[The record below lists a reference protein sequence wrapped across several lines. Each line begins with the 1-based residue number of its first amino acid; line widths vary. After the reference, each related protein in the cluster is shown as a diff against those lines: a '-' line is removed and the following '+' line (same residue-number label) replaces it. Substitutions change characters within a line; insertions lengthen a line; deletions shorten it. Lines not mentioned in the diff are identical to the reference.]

1 MDKPIRTSGRL
12 DAILRLLEAKSD
24 TSNLAVLL
32 FAGAVYDD
40 ITAYSDKELAQL
52 AAAAAEF
59 LRQRKPG
66 RPKVR
71 VVAAELGVT
80 VIEILNDDMPFLVDS
95 ILTLLTERGYD
106 IRLVLHPI
114 LSVKRL
120 ASGALAE
127 LSPER
132 RDGDGFIHESFIHV
146 HVAGLLDEGRRAAL
160 EADFAEILADVRIA
174 VLDWHAMLARLRQA
188 IATYQSAPPPVPVE
202 ELTEAIAFLQW
213 LSDNHFTLLGVRE
226 YSFVGGAEKGELKPL
241 DETGLGILRNPDTHV
256 LRRGKTMVSMTPE
269 IRAFLL
275 QPAPL
280 IITKGDTRSNVHRR
294 VTMDYVGIKQF
305 DAAGDLTGELRLVG
319 LFTSAAYTRSPRD
332 IPLIRRKIASVLA
345 SSGFSSSGH
354 SGKGLIN
361 VLEHFPRD
369 ELFQIE
375 SERLGEMALGI
386 LQLEERPRIR
396 LFVRRDRF
404 DRFVSAYVF
413 IPRDRFHSDVR
424 QKVGEAL
431 ARAYSGEVAAFAPF
445 FGEGTLVRVH
455 FIITRRPGSKAPE
468 PDLAELEA
476 GIVEIV
482 RNWDDRL
489 TEAITDTLAAEAA
502 ASTIERYRGA
512 FSVGYQSAFTPGDS
526 LQDIREIDGLG
537 AGDAVAVEFHR
548 VEADGPSTCR
558 LKLYHYD
565 DAIPLSGRLPILEN
579 MGLQAIEENT
589 FTVSP
594 LVDDERRCVFIHE
607 VMLAT
612 ADGRTFDMAAQRDKL
627 EQCFLAVW
635 NGRAENDRFNALVLE
650 ESFDWRDV
658 ALLRGL
664 ARYLRQAGIPYSS
677 YYIASTLVR
686 YSAIARQL
694 VELFYHR
701 FDVALTDKKG
711 AQLGKEVRKP
721 LTRKTSHA
729 IIEALSEVPS
739 LDEDRIIRRLLNLVR
754 SITRTNYFQ
763 PAPDGSTAPTI
774 AFKIDSAE
782 VDELPEPRPFAE
794 IFVYAP
800 DVEGVHLRGGK
811 IARGGLRWS
820 DRPEDF
826 RTEVLGLAKA
836 QNVKNAVIVPVGA
849 KGGFVPKR
857 LPAGGSREEIFAE
870 GTRVY
875 KLFVSSLLDLTDN
888 VVGDEIVP
896 PRDVVRHDGDD
907 PYLVV
912 AADKGTATFSDT
924 ANGISL
930 EHGFWLDDAFAS
942 GGSAGYDHKK
952 MGITARGGWEAVK
965 RHFRE
970 MDIDIQSSPFT
981 VIGVGD
987 MSGDVFGNGMLLSK
1001 HIRLLAAFDHRD
1013 IFIDPD
1019 PDEAKS
1025 FAERKR
1031 LFALPRSSWQD
1042 YDKSLVSAGGGIFS
1056 RQLKSITLTPE
1067 IKKLT
1072 GLTASAATPAEIIT
1086 ALLKADIDLLWFGG
1100 IGTYIRASNE
1110 NNPEVGD
1117 RANDALRI
1125 TAGELRAKVVGEGAN
1140 LGVTQR
1146 GRIEFA
1152 LKGGRINNDAVDN
1165 SAGVNS
1171 SDVEVNLKIA
1181 LGAAEAAGRLKRPA
1195 RNKLLAEMTDDVAD
1209 IVLRNNYQQT
1219 LCLSMTENRGL
1230 AELGYNARLMRTL
1243 EADGMLHR
1251 RIEFLPDDQTLAER
1265 EAQGLALA
1273 RPELAVL
1280 MAYAKIDLF
1289 DQLLQ
1294 SGITDDPYLEGELV
1308 RYFPDQMQKKYAP
1321 EISGHKLR
1329 HEIIAT
1335 RLSNSMINRGGPSF
1349 VSRLGEETGRDAAGI
1364 TRAFV
1369 LARDAFEFVELN
1381 DLIDAQDNVI
1391 SGAMQ
1396 MELYLDVQTLLRR
1409 ATIWFLRNEPATE
1422 ALGQQVKR
1430 YRDGIAELR
1439 TRLKEVL
1446 PAAATQR
1453 VSERARLLADAGMPA
1468 ADAKR
1473 LAQLRYLQRGPDII
1487 YVATRTGRPIAD
1499 VAQVLFESIIDL
1511 GVDRL
1516 VIGANAIEGTNF
1528 VERIAI
1534 NRVIDTLFQTHRAIV
1549 SAVFLGSTKGK
1560 GGWQAWADKRGATVK
1575 RIRSSIDEFAGDKTS
1590 GLAHLSIAA
1599 TQLAELAV

>member
-1 MDKPIRTSGRL
+1 MHFIINRRPGKVSEP
-12 DAILRLLEAKSD
+12 
-24 TSNLAVLL
+24 
-32 FAGAVYDD
+32 D
-40 ITAYSDKELAQL
+40 I
-52 AAAAAEF
+52 
-59 LRQRKPG
+59 
-66 RPKVR
+66 
-71 VVAAELGVT
+71 
-80 VIEILNDDMPFLVDS
+80 
-95 ILTLLTERGYD
+95 
-106 IRLVLHPI
+106 
-114 LSVKRL
+114 
-120 ASGALAE
+120 
-127 LSPER
+127 
-132 RDGDGFIHESFIHV
+132 
-146 HVAGLLDEGRRAAL
+146 AAL
-160 EADFAEILADVRIA
+160 EAD
-174 VLDWHAMLARLRQA
+174 
-188 IATYQSAPPPVPVE
+188 
-202 ELTEAIAFLQW
+202 
-213 LSDNHFTLLGVRE
+213 
-226 YSFVGGAEKGELKPL
+226 
-241 DETGLGILRNPDTHV
+241 
-256 LRRGKTMVSMTPE
+256 
-269 IRAFLL
+269 
-275 QPAPL
+275 
-280 IITKGDTRSNVHRR
+280 
-294 VTMDYVGIKQF
+294 
-305 DAAGDLTGELRLVG
+305 
-319 LFTSAAYTRSPRD
+319 
-332 IPLIRRKIASVLA
+332 
-345 SSGFSSSGH
+345 
-354 SGKGLIN
+354 
-361 VLEHFPRD
+361 
-369 ELFQIE
+369 
-375 SERLGEMALGI
+375 
-386 LQLEERPRIR
+386 
-396 LFVRRDRF
+396 
-404 DRFVSAYVF
+404 
-413 IPRDRFHSDVR
+413 
-424 QKVGEAL
+424 
-431 ARAYSGEVAAFAPF
+431 
-445 FGEGTLVRVH
+445 
-455 FIITRRPGSKAPE
+455 
-468 PDLAELEA
+468 
-476 GIVEIV
+476 IVEIV
-482 RNWDDRL
+482 RSWDDRL
-489 TEAITDTLAAEAA
+489 IEAISTTVAADAA

-512 FSVGYQSAFTPGDS
+512 FSVAYQSAFTPGDS
-526 LQDIREIDGLG
+526 LLDIRQIEGLE
-537 AGDAVAVEFHR
+537 AGDAVAVEFSR
-548 VEADGPSTCR
+548 VEADGANTCR

-594 LVDDERRCVFIHE
+594 LVDGERRCVFIHE

-612 ADGRTFDMAAQRDKL
+612 GDGSAFDIAAERDKL

-635 NGRAENDRFNALVLE
+635 TGCAENDRFNALVLG
-650 ESFDWRDV
+650 ESLDWRDV

-686 YSAIARQL
+686 YGAIARL
-694 VELFYHR
+694 IVELFYHR

-711 AQLGKEVRKP
+711 SPLDKQARKP
-721 LTRKTSHA
+721 GTRKISRA
-729 IIEALSEVPS
+729 IVDALAEVPS
-739 LDEDRIIRRLLNLVR
+739 LDEDRIVRRLLNLVR
-754 SITRTNYFQ
+754 AITRTNYFQ
-763 PAPDGSTAPTI
+763 PDPQGELAPTI

-782 VDELPEPRPFAE
+782 VEELPEPRPFAE

-857 LPAGGSREEIFAE
+857 LPPGGSREEIFAE

-924 ANGISL
+924 ANGLSL

-970 MDIDIQSSPFT
+970 MDIDIQSSPFS

-1001 HIRLLAAFDHRD
+1001 HIRLVAAFDHRD

-1019 PDEAKS
+1019 PDVAKG
-1025 FAERKR
+1025 FAERER

-1042 YDKSLVSAGGGIFS
+1042 YDKKLISAGGGIFT

-1067 IKKLT
+1067 IKRLT
-1072 GLTASAATPAEIIT
+1072 GITASAAAPMEIIT

-1110 NNPEVGD
+1110 TNPEVGD

-1125 TAGELRAKVVGEGAN
+1125 TAKELRAKVVGEGAN

-1181 LGAAEAAGRLKRPA
+1181 LGAAEASGRLKRPA
-1195 RNKLLAEMTDDVAD
+1195 RNKLLAAMTDEVAE

-1219 LCLSMTENRGL
+1219 LCLSMTESRAL
-1230 AELGYNARLMRTL
+1230 AELGYNTRLMRAL
-1243 EADGMLHR
+1243 EGGGLLHR
-1251 RIEFLPDDQTLAER
+1251 RIEFLPDDQALAER
-1265 EAQGLALA
+1265 EAQGLALT

-1289 DQLLQ
+1289 DHLMQ
-1294 SGITDDPYLEGELV
+1294 SGITDDPYLEVELT
-1308 RYFPDQMQKKYAP
+1308 RYFPDQMQKKYAT

-1349 VSRLGEETGRDAAGI
+1349 VSRLAEETGRDTTAIA
-1364 TRAFV
+1364 RAFV
-1369 LARDAFEFVELN
+1369 LARDAFDFVALN

-1391 SGAMQ
+1391 PGKLQ
-1396 MELYLDVQTLLRR
+1396 IELYIDVQTLLRR

-1422 ALGQQVKR
+1422 TLDKQVKR

-1439 TRLKEVL
+1439 TRLKQVL
-1446 PAAATQR
+1446 PAAAAQR
-1453 VSERARLLADAGMPA
+1453 VSEHARELVDVGMSA
-1468 ADAKR
+1468 EGAER
-1473 LAQLRYLQRGPDII
+1473 QAQLRYLQRGPDII

-1516 VIGANAIEGTNF
+1516 VIGANAIEGTTF
-1528 VERIAI
+1528 VERIAV
-1534 NRVIDTLFQTHRAIV
+1534 NRIIDTLFQTHRAIV

-1560 GGWQAWADKRGATVK
+1560 GGWQAWADKRSTTVK
-1575 RIRSSIDEFAGDKTS
+1575 RIRSSIDEFAGDKSS